1 MGVVNM
7 VEVKNVHGSEL
18 QAVPLIIGV
27 DTVYVHTNI
36 HQEEHEDEMSGETVM
51 EWVYDEIQ
59 YTHLE
64 YMRIQAA
71 EQQRLQQ
78 SLEDAQLAL
87 CEMYESMEAN

>member
-1 MGVVNM
+1 M
-7 VEVKNVHGSEL
+7 VELKNVHGSEA
-18 QAVPLIIGV
+18 QAVPLIIGK

-36 HQEEHEDEMSGETVM
+36 HQEERVDEMRDEPIL

-64 YMRIQAA
+64 YMQVQAV

-78 SLEDAQLAL
+78 SLEEAQLAL
-87 CEMYESMEAN
+87 CEMYESLEAV